1 MKIALLF
8 GIAVAILLVMT
19 WIGNPFADDVES
31 PAKAASSWAS
41 PPPAGRV
48 DPPLPSGFPSQE
60 FPPPLV
66 EVPKGQPQ
74 PVPTRFG
81 LTYTVPSS
89 DGWRPSNDTVIGWSE
104 KDGSIIAG
112 YGAVSDY
119 GYRYCPQNK
128 SSTLAAVGVAG
139 RNGIDIDAAAREEI
153 GKAERIF
160 THNGTG
166 RRPQVD
172 IRGPSQFEISGRPA
186 VRYTAVVTGLYQEHS
201 CDPTEL
207 EFDIVATPAYF
218 TSEVA
223 VFMFKHVIGSAKAL
237 TSSDVDKIVKS
248 LQRT

>member
-1 MKIALLF
+1 
-8 GIAVAILLVMT
+8 MT
-19 WIGNPFADDVES
+19 WIGNPYADDVES
-31 PAKAASSWAS
+31 PAKATSSWVL
-41 PPPAGRV
+41 PPAGRL
-48 DPPLPSGFPSQE
+48 DPSPPSGFPSQE

-89 DGWRPSNDTVIGWSE
+89 NGWRPSNDTVIGWSD
-104 KDGSIIAG
+104 KDGSVIAG

-128 SSTLAAVGVAG
+128 SSTLAAVGVRG
-139 RNGIDIDAAAREEI
+139 RNGIDIDAAAREEV

-160 THNGTG
+160 TDDSTG
-166 RRPQVD
+166 HRPNVE

-186 VRYTAVVTGLYQEHS
+186 VRYTAMVTGVHQEYS
-201 CDPTEL
+201 CDPSEL
-207 EFDIVATPAYF
+207 EFDIVATAAYF

-223 VFMFKHVIGSAKAL
+223 VFMVEHVTGSVKAL
-237 TSSDVDKIVKS
+237 PSSDIDSIIKS
-248 LQRT
+248 FQRT